1 MDTLYDY
8 GYAIW
13 CQRNQCNRCRDVHCE
28 CKHHKSTPDLPQRAD
43 PEILAICAENAVQ
56 RGSLAYRCQMGQ
68 HKYCKKS
75 RCNCKCHV
83 TGMAPSAPAPV
94 VTPKEDLP
102 LASDENV
109 LELQERIYAAEAA
122 FRDKGDQ
129 LLANSIDAVNTIGQ
143 TAEMIKQEIAG
154 FDERLATMEAKKSI
168 VISSPKAPD
177 PIDVGIQHYLFPKL
191 VRYLSYGK
199 IPFLVGPAGS
209 GKTAAC
215 QAAAKALDLSF
226 EYLSINQQTSQPQI
240 MGYNAADGRY
250 IETGFYRIYTK
261 GGLWLG
267 DELDGGLPGII
278 KVINAPIENGMA
290 SFGSSMYDM
299 HEDTHFVFAAN
310 TYGKGADG
318 MYVGANQLDGSTLN
332 RFVTMEWEY
341 DWNLAS
347 HICQN
352 EEIVGYI
359 RKLHEIASDLK
370 LKVIIGMRDAKN
382 LSDLLRNGE
391 NRAEAEYDV
400 VWASIDTDDRAKI
413 KANLPSEYAEACTA
427 GQAGIGGGHW
437 S

>member
-13 CQRNQCNRCRDVHCE
+13 CQRAQCYRCKDVHCE

-83 TGMAPSAPAPV
+83 TGEASVPAPAPIV
-94 VTPKEDLP
+94 KTDLP

-109 LELQERIYAAEAA
+109 LELQERIYAAEASFLDTRQKVVESVGQFA
-122 FRDKGDQ
+122 ADIMDTKKQIGE
-129 LLANSIDAVNTIGQ
+129 SIGN
-143 TAEMIKQEIAG
+143 
-154 FDERLATMEAKKSI
+154 FDHRLATMEAKKSI

-215 QAAAKALDLSF
+215 QAAAKALDLAF

-352 EEIVGYI
+352 EEVVGYI

-413 KANLPSEYAEACTA
+413 RANLPSEYVEVCTA
-427 GQAGIGGGHW
+427 GQAGVGGGYW